1 MTRRIGVLTSSRADF
16 GIYTPLLRALQATP
30 SWDAELIV
38 FGTHLSHDHGYT
50 VEHIEREGFTATHR
64 VPDCFATEDSPQ
76 GVSEAMGRTQ
86 SAFARFYAETNFD
99 LIFCLGDR
107 YEMFAAVAAAK
118 PFALNLAHLYGGEQ
132 TLGAIDDAFRH
143 GITHLSDWHF
153 AGSARYAERV
163 EQLVGSSEHVFNVGY
178 LSLDTLSTMAFMTP
192 EELLPRCGLDLS
204 RPTLLCT
211 FHPET
216 VAHQRNHRFAEELEA
231 AFSALSN
238 WQVLVTMPNA
248 DTRSQPIRSMFS
260 RLAAAHPNISAVES
274 LGTLGYLSAMR
285 HCAAM
290 VGNTSSGYVEASYFP
305 KLVIDLGDR
314 QRGRIQTSNITNVPI
329 DRAQIIE
336 AIGNLAPVAAPSEC
350 HIYGDGHAAAKIC
363 EVLQRRVLTPQ
374 TETTIWS

>member
-16 GIYTPLLRALQATP
+16 GIYTPLLRALQETP
-30 SWDAELIV
+30 AWDTELIV
-38 FGTHLSHDHGYT
+38 FGTHLSREHGAT
-50 VEHIEREGFTATHR
+50 VEHIEREGFEATHKL
-64 VPDCFATEDSPQ
+64 PECFATDDSPQ
-76 GVSEAMGRTQ
+76 GVSEAMARTQ
-86 SAFARFYAETNFD
+86 SAFAQFYAENSFD
-99 LIFCLGDR
+99 LFFCLGDR

-118 PFALNLAHLYGGEQ
+118 PFALNFAHLYGGEQ

-143 GITHLSDWHF
+143 GITHLCDWHF

-163 EQLVGSSEHVFNVGY
+163 KQLTGTPERVFDVGY
-178 LSLDTLSTMAFMTP
+178 LSLDTLSTMTFMTP

-216 VAHQRNHRFAEELEA
+216 VAHQRNQAYADELHD

-238 WQVLVTMPNA
+238 WQVLITMPNA
-248 DTRSQPIRSMFS
+248 DTRSRPLRSMFS

-274 LGTLGYLSAMR
+274 LGTRGYLSAMK

-314 QRGRIQTSNITNVPI
+314 QRGRIRTSNITQVPI
-329 DRAQIIE
+329 ERAQIID
-336 AIGNLAPVAAPSEC
+336 AVGRIAPIDSPSEC
-350 HIYGDGHAAAKIC
+350 HIYGDGNAAAKIC
-363 EVLQRRVLTPQ
+363 DILHHRVLTPP
-374 TETTIWS
+374 TETTTWS